1 MDYDNRQ
8 SGQTLIALLFFI
20 MVGIIVTS
28 ASILALS
35 VNAQAAQKLSQ
46 GEVVRQLAETG
57 GENALLQLLRDNN
70 YTGETMT
77 DVGGVTGDSV
87 TIAVTGTTVKTIS
100 SVASSG
106 DFTRKIEITVSL
118 VNNVLT
124 VTSWKEVY

>member
-46 GEVVRQLAETG
+46 GEVVRQLADTG

-70 YTGETMT
+70 YAGETML
-77 DVGGVTGDSV
+77 DVGGVTGDNI
-87 TIAVTGTTVKTIS
+87 TITVTGTTVKTIS

-106 DFTRKIEITVSL
+106 DFTRKIEISVSL